1 MMYEVNKY
9 SLSIE
14 EKPNVHPHSPHFVM
28 ERKRKRGRD
37 TQYTYYAET
46 LEEAQAKIAELKA
59 AKIKDLERAI
69 QYHED
74 QALYNRGRLAAILK
88 EHHPD
93 AGKVM
98 DEKKPG

>member
-14 EKPNVHPHSPHFVM
+14 EKPDVQPLSAHFVM

-37 TQYTYYAET
+37 TQYTYYAES
-46 LEEAQAKIAELKA
+46 LQEAQAKVAELKA

-69 QYHED
+69 QYHET
-74 QALYNRGRLAAILK
+74 QAMYNRGRLAAILN

>member
-9 SLSIE
+9 SFEIKERSDVQPLS
-14 EKPNVHPHSPHFVM
+14 KHFVM
-28 ERKRKRGRD
+28 ERNKDKRAKD
-37 TQYTYYAET
+37 SSFTYYAET
-46 LEEAQAKIAELKA
+46 LEEAQAKVAELKA

-74 QALYNRGRLAAILK
+74 QAMYNRGRLAAILK
-88 EHHPD
+88 EHLPD

-98 DEKKPG
+98 DEKK

>member
-1 MMYEVNKY
+1 MMYEINKY
-9 SLSIE
+9 SMEIAERPDVVL
-14 EKPNVHPHSPHFVM
+14 HSPHFVM

-46 LEEAQAKIAELKA
+46 IEEAHAKLAELKA

-69 QYHED
+69 QYHET
-74 QALYNRGRLAAILK
+74 QAMYNRGRLAAILK

-98 DEKKPG
+98 DEKK